1 MNNQHKT
8 IDHCLALCAA
18 MAFFFSLV
26 FCACSNDENI
36 AEGGGED
43 DVEFV
48 DENEDST
55 PTTDEMKVKSYLRTY

>member
-8 IDHCLALCAA
+8 IDHCFALCAA
-18 MAFFFSLV
+18 MAFFFSFV

-43 DVEFV
+43 DVAV
-48 DENEDST
+48 SYT
-55 PTTDEMKVKSYLRTY
+55 HLTLPTKA

>member
-8 IDHCLALCAA
+8 IDHCFALCAA
-18 MAFFFSLV
+18 MAFFFSFV

-43 DVEFV
+43 DV
-48 DENEDST
+48 
-55 PTTDEMKVKSYLRTY
+55 P